1 MGLCTLMHVACA
13 LTLAGNPSGNTI
25 VGKATVQDGDTIYVN
40 HQAIRL
46 EGVDAEEISEPHGI
60 RAKLILRTLI
70 GDATVVCNYTGGRS
84 YNRVV
89 ARCFIGEAELN
100 QSIIAAGAAL
110 DCRRYSGGRYRSAEP
125 PGARARLIQKG
136 YCK

>member
-13 LTLAGNPSGNTI
+13 LTLAGNVIT
-25 VGKATVQDGDTIYVN
+25 GKATVQDGDTIYVN

-46 EGVDAEEISEPHGI
+46 EGVDAEGISESHGLK
-60 RAKLILRTLI
+60 AKFVLRGLI
-70 GDATVVCNYTGGRS
+70 GDATVTCTKSGYTS

-89 ARCFIGEAELN
+89 ARCYVGEAELN
-100 QSIIAAGAAL
+100 QSIIVAGAAL
-110 DCRRYSGGRYRSAEP
+110 DCPRYSGGRYRAAEA
-125 PGARARLIQKG
+125 PGARKRLIQKG